1 MVMATV
7 QEHRFTFPVSDSL
20 KWGLGFSESL
30 FLWCVCILRAGL
42 SGNVQQSTVAT
53 HTDPFGILSK
63 TTCTTS
69 VLLLLHCQCYICCI
83 RELPTGYAH
92 T

>member
-7 QEHRFTFPVSDSL
+7 QEHRFTFPGR
-20 KWGLGFSESL
+20 GLGFSSPL

-42 SGNVQQSTVAT
+42 SWE
-53 HTDPFGILSK
+53 
-63 TTCTTS
+63 CTAR
-69 VLLLLHCQCYICCI
+69 VLWPLTLIHLVFSPRLPALPLCYLLPHCQCYICCI